1 MMASNMQSG
10 EQQLMLSLVAYI
22 LVFVDKKGFI
32 VSTDLGV
39 HSRGLQPFLIPMLNN
54 RKPLS
59 LEKNRAEH

>member
-22 LVFVDKKGFI
+22 LVFVDKKGCMVF
-32 VSTDLGV
+32 TALGV
-39 HSRGLQPFLIPMLNN
+39 HSRVLQPSVIPMLNN

-59 LEKNRAEH
+59 LEKNS